1 MRKILLAVV
10 MLFSFSGVQAE
21 CVYLSIPAECQAEAE
36 KGNAIAQF
44 ILGFMYE
51 NGEGVSQDYK
61 KAEKWYH
68 KAAEQGDTDAQYNL
82 GELYD
87 NDSLGVTHDYVMSHM
102 WFTIAGVSGYQDAL
116 NKRDSVA
123 EKMSPSQIQEAQK
136 LAREWMAK
144 HQ

>member
-1 MRKILLAVV
+1 MRKILLAVLL
-10 MLFSFSGVQAE
+10 LFSQSAAQAE
-21 CVYLSIPAECQAEAE
+21 CVYLSIPDECQVEAQ

-51 NGEGVSQDYK
+51 NGEGVPQDYK

-82 GELYD
+82 GNLYD
-87 NDSLGVTHDYVMSHM
+87 NENLGVAHDYVMSHM
-102 WFTIAGVSGYQDAL
+102 WFTIASVNGYQDAFK
-116 NKRDSVA
+116 KRDSVA
-123 EKMSPSQIQEAQK
+123 EKMTPSQIQEAQK
-136 LAREWMAK
+136 LAREWMAE

>member
-1 MRKILLAVV
+1 

-36 KGNAIAQF
+36 KGNAIDQY

-68 KAAEQGDTDAQYNL
+68 KAAKQGDTDAQYNL
-82 GELYD
+82 GNFYNND
-87 NDSLGVTHDYVMSHM
+87 NLGVAHDYVMSHM
-102 WFTIAGVSGYQDAL
+102 WFNIAAVNGYQDAFE
-116 NKRDSVA
+116 KRDSVA
-123 EKMSPSQIQEAQK
+123 EKMTQSQIAEAQK

-144 HQ
+144 YP

>member
-10 MLFSFSGVQAE
+10 LLFSQSAVQAE
-21 CVYLSIPAECQAEAE
+21 CVYLSIPDECQAEAE

-82 GELYD
+82 GKLYD
-87 NDSLGVTHDYVMSHM
+87 NGNLGVAHDYVMSHM
-102 WFTIAGVSGYQDAL
+102 WFTIAGDKGYQDAF
-116 NKRDSVA
+116 NKRDSIA
-123 EKMSPSQIQEAQK
+123 EKMTSSQIQEAQK

>member
-10 MLFSFSGVQAE
+10 LLFSFSGTQAE
-21 CVYLSIPAECQAEAE
+21 CVYLSIPDECQAEAE

-51 NGEGVSQDYK
+51 NGEGVSQDHK

-82 GELYD
+82 GKLYD
-87 NDSLGVTHDYVMSHM
+87 NDNLSVAHDYVMSHM
-102 WFTIAGVSGYQDAL
+102 WFTIAGEKGYQDAF

-123 EKMSPSQIQEAQK
+123 EKMTPSQIQEAQNLTK
-136 LAREWMAK
+136 EWMAE

>member
-36 KGNAIAQF
+36 KGNAIAQY

-51 NGEGVSQDYK
+51 NGEGVSQDYR
-61 KAEKWYH
+61 KAEKWYY
-68 KAAEQGDTDAQYNL
+68 KAAEQGIADAQYNL
-82 GELYD
+82 GKMYA
-87 NDSLGVTHDYVMSHM
+87 DSSGATQDYVMSHM
-102 WFTIAGVSGYQDAL
+102 WFSIAGENGDQDAF

-123 EKMSPSQIQEAQK
+123 EKMTPSQIQEAQK
-136 LAREWMAK
+136 LAREWMAN
-144 HQ
+144 HP